1 MCFGLFV
8 WRCAMIAGSFD
19 RHTPALINPRI
30 GEMTKITPQG
40 ASGDIPCGVF
50 ARYFD
55 FFANMISLLNM

>member
-1 MCFGLFV
+1 
-8 WRCAMIAGSFD
+8 MIAGSFD
-19 RHTPALINPRI
+19 SHTPALINPRI